1 MAHLLQNA
9 VAGSGLI
16 LAVVVL
22 RRVLKARLLPEVR
35 LGLWA
40 VCLFRLLTPVA
51 PKSALSLYGLARSL
65 APKGQPAPTPLP
77 PASPLPPPSAYVT
90 VPGPAPVEPGFPWD
104 TALIAVWLAVA
115 GVLTVRYVLSWTRTK
130 QAVACAIPL
139 DRDDPQYAILPKC
152 ARLRVGPMEG
162 APLTFGAVRPTVVL
176 SPGLSGEELDY
187 VLVHEGVHATRRD
200 NLWHYAMALVLA
212 VFWWDPLVWLMA
224 RLLRQDIELSC
235 DRAVLRILG
244 ADRRA
249 GYARALVSLSA
260 QAGGPAFCHTFGR
273 KATEERIRSI
283 MRFKKTSL
291 LGIVLSLTLVLG
303 VTAAFASDPIDKN
316 APASGPD
323 ASGTPLPDGVQ
334 DLQPDPS
341 AVDPDDGFDQLYLED
356 DNGLIDV
363 QVRTSSGS
371 YALCDA
377 EDCPEA
383 EPHCHIDGMV
393 VRAYLEYPGL
403 LCAKPDCEEED
414 VHEHDGV
421 TYYGQ
426 AGNFTILDPELGPVP
441 SALPEQAAPT
451 AAQLTITPIQS
462 DCVEECTE
470 TRLHQHANGRTVL
483 LPTACPVEGC
493 TVQGSHHH
501 GDTFYTCNGHHSGGV
516 CDRSCLAT
524 LPSPV
529 SGHHSEDH
537 HSSHH

>member
-1 MAHLLQNA
+1 
-9 VAGSGLI
+9 
-16 LAVVVL
+16 
-22 RRVLKARLLPEVR
+22 
-35 LGLWA
+35 
-40 VCLFRLLTPVA
+40 
-51 PKSALSLYGLARSL
+51 
-65 APKGQPAPTPLP
+65 
-77 PASPLPPPSAYVT
+77 
-90 VPGPAPVEPGFPWD
+90 
-104 TALIAVWLAVA
+104 
-115 GVLTVRYVLSWTRTK
+115 
-130 QAVACAIPL
+130 
-139 DRDDPQYAILPKC
+139 
-152 ARLRVGPMEG
+152 
-162 APLTFGAVRPTVVL
+162 
-176 SPGLSGEELDY
+176 
-187 VLVHEGVHATRRD
+187 
-200 NLWHYAMALVLA
+200 
-212 VFWWDPLVWLMA
+212 
-224 RLLRQDIELSC
+224 
-235 DRAVLRILG
+235 
-244 ADRRA
+244 
-249 GYARALVSLSA
+249 
-260 QAGGPAFCHTFGR
+260 
-273 KATEERIRSI
+273 

-493 TVQGSHHH
+493 TAQGSHHH
-501 GDTFYTCNGHHSGGV
+501 GDTFYTCNGHHS
-516 CDRSCLAT
+516 
-524 LPSPV
+524 
-529 SGHHSEDH
+529 
-537 HSSHH
+537 SHH